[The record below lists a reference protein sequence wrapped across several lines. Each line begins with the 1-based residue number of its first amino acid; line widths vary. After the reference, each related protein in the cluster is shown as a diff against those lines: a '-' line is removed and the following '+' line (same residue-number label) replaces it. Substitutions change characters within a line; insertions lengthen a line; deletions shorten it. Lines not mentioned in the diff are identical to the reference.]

1 MLVLTRKKSE
11 AIRIGNDV
19 FVKVIRTGR
28 STVKIGIDAPANVR
42 VVRGELVIMPVIE
55 MPAIEET
62 HELNAVPVACSD
74 DETLETACSD
84 QFPQPHSVS
93 PTGV

>member
-19 FVKVIRTGR
+19 FIKVIRTGR

-42 VVRGELVIMPVIE
+42 VVRGELVI
-55 MPAIEET
+55 T
-62 HELNAVPVACSD
+62 HPLESTGSRTEVSAAAA
-74 DETLETACSD
+74 DEDVFDATCSD
-84 QFPQPHSVS
+84 QFPEPHIVS

>member
-42 VVRGELVIMPVIE
+42 VVRGELTITGLNETAVISAE
-55 MPAIEET
+55 TEET
-62 HELNAVPVACSD
+62 HD
-74 DETLETACSD
+74 DACSD
-84 QFPQPHSVS
+84 QFPQTHTVS
-93 PTGV
+93 PSGV

>member
-28 STVKIGIDAPANVR
+28 STVKIGIEAPANVR
-42 VVRGELVIMPVIE
+42 VVRGELTITGGTEISVS
-55 MPAIEET
+55 AADST
-62 HELNAVPVACSD
+62 SD
-74 DETLETACSD
+74 EAEHLENACSD
-84 QFPQPHSVS
+84 QFPQTHIVS
-93 PTGV
+93 PSGV

>member
-42 VVRGELVIMPVIE
+42 VVRGELVITQGNETPDRLGTIAAPSMP
-55 MPAIEET
+55 
-62 HELNAVPVACSD
+62 D
-74 DETLETACSD
+74 DETLDDACSD
-84 QFPQPHSVS
+84 QFPQPHLVT